1 MVTMIFFF
9 FSVCF
14 FHFMFYCVSHFSR
27 DFCSSFPQ
35 ASVVTGLELE
45 DPTGM
50 ADTSM
55 VIDIFALV
63 VFTIEC
69 VLKILA
75 EGERPGR

>member
-1 MVTMIFFF
+1 MLLSFHVCVCIPFFR
-9 FSVCF
+9 
-14 FHFMFYCVSHFSR
+14 SR

-45 DPTGM
+45 DPAGM

-55 VIDIFALV
+55 AIDIFALV
-63 VFTIEC
+63 IFTIEC
-69 VLKILA
+69 ALKILA